1 MSKTAFERYAPFIQE
16 YIYRKKWMDLREVQV
31 EACEAIMDTDQ
42 HVIIASGTASG
53 KTEAAFFPILTLL
66 DQKPS
71 DSIGVMY
78 IGPLKALIN
87 DQFERL
93 NELLDDSEI
102 PVWRWHGDVSQ
113 SLKKKALKNAQGILQ
128 ITPESLEALIMRHPG
143 DACRIF
149 SDLRFIIIDEIHALM
164 GADRGLQV
172 LCLITRL
179 EKMTGCNPRRIGLS
193 ATLNDYQPAM
203 DFLAAGSSQ
212 GAVAVGIQSHKRTI
226 SLCAESF
233 VVPEEE
239 EQANR
244 VMREYYNFLYNNCHK
259 KKCLIFTNSRSKA
272 EEIIANM
279 KGIAKERNDRDVF
292 YVHHGSVSASLR
304 QEAEHALRDNEGP
317 TVAAATL
324 TLELGIDIGDLDST
338 IQTGAPYTCSS
349 FVQRLGRSG
358 RRTGKSQM
366 MFVNL
371 YKESHK
377 NPFDVLPWDL
387 LRSIAIIQLYL
398 EERWVEP
405 FVQKKKPFSLLAHQT
420 LSTLMTYG
428 ELSPAELARSV
439 LLLPAF
445 RDKISTNEYRE
456 LLRYML
462 QEEYLQR
469 MENGGIIVGLK
480 GEKITNHYSFY
491 AVFQDEETYHV
502 MTRDGEIGTLT
513 NCPAV
518 EEVFVL
524 AGHAWKVISIDENRK
539 IIYVSRSKN
548 TRIPSWSSTGG
559 DIHAKVVQRMKQVL
573 QEDIAYSYLQPNAF
587 KLLSE
592 TRQYVKESGLL
603 EREVIPYSDNSFFI
617 CPWTGTKEI
626 RTMVKLL
633 SCGLKDR
640 FDIFTVAGSFHYL
653 MVTSGLGVEE
663 CMKRFR
669 ELEFDLDDPNI
680 ILSKDQT
687 PRIDKY
693 DPMVPDSLLRTA
705 FLYNQVDV
713 PAAIELIKRIGSN
726 YDHTVMLEKL
736 ETEFPSPPNP
746 SMVVEYL

>member
-16 YIYRKKWMDLREVQV
+16 YIYRKKWTDLREVQV

-42 HVIIASGTASG
+42 NVIIASGTASG

-66 DQKPS
+66 EQKLS
-71 DSIGVMY
+71 ESIGVMY

-102 PVWRWHGDVSQ
+102 PVWPWHGDVSQ
-113 SLKKKALKNAQGILQ
+113 SVKRRALKTARGILQ
-128 ITPESLEALIMRHPG
+128 ITPESLEALLMRHPG
-143 DACRIF
+143 DARRLF
-149 SDLRFIIIDEIHALM
+149 SDLQFIVIDEIHALM

-172 LCLITRL
+172 LCLISRL

-203 DFLAAGSSQ
+203 DFLASGSKR

-226 SLCAESF
+226 SLCVESF
-233 VVPEEE
+233 SIPKEEE
-239 EQANR
+239 KAGLVLQ
-244 VMREYYNFLYNNCHK
+244 EYHTFLYDNCHQ
-259 KKCLIFTNSRSKA
+259 KKCLIFTNSRRDA

-279 KGIAKERNDRDVF
+279 KGIAAERSERDVF

-304 QEAEHALRDNEGP
+304 QEAEHALRDNAGP

-338 IQTGAPYTCSS
+338 IQLGAPYTCSS

-371 YKESHK
+371 HETSMK
-377 NPFDVLPWDL
+377 NPFDALPWGL

-405 FVQKKKPFSLLAHQT
+405 FKQKKKPFSLLAHQT
-420 LSTLMTYG
+420 LSTLKTYG
-428 ELSPAELARSV
+428 ELSPAELARNT

-445 RDKISTNEYRE
+445 KDTVLTDEYRE

-469 MENGGIIVGLK
+469 MDNGGIIIGLK

-491 AVFQDEETYHV
+491 AVFQDEEMYRV
-502 MTRDGEIGTLT
+502 MTKDEEIGTLT

-524 AGHAWKVISIDENRK
+524 AGRAWKVVSIDEARK
-539 IIYVSRSKN
+539 IIYVSKAHN
-548 TRIPSWSSTGG
+548 TRIPSWSGGGG

-573 QEDIAYSYLQPNAF
+573 LENTIYPYLRPNAQ

-592 TRQYVKESGLL
+592 ARELAREIGLL
-603 EREVIPYSDNSFFI
+603 KRDILPCGDTSFFL
-617 CPWTGTKEI
+617 CPWTGTREM
-626 RTMVKLL
+626 RTIEKLL
-633 SCGLKDR
+633 SCGLKEYL
-640 FDIFTVAGSFHYL
+640 DIFSVASSYHYL
-653 MVTSGLGVEE
+653 QVTSGLSVEE
-663 CMKRFR
+663 CIHRFH
-669 ELEFDLDDPNI
+669 ELEIDFNDPDM
-680 ILSKDQT
+680 ILPKDQT
-687 PRIDKY
+687 PKVDRY
-693 DPMVPDSLLRTA
+693 DPMVPENLLRSA
-705 FLYNQVDV
+705 FLHNQMDV
-713 PAAIELIKRIGSN
+713 AGAVRILKEIGLS
-726 YDHTVMLEKL
+726 
-736 ETEFPSPPNP
+736 
-746 SMVVEYL
+746 